1 MLATIER
8 LEVMN
13 HSYLPILEAWFEDSE
28 LRERMDGMLPLQE
41 WFDYM
46 TENDMYFAWMAYH
59 GEQPVGAI
67 FVELED
73 GTAYIG
79 LMTEPALRSQGIGK
93 AMVRE
98 VMALPEMESVKTW
111 VAGIE
116 EDNMPCL
123 ACFKSL
129 GYLSK
134 EEEADEDGFYNLVY
148 EQSSDGTA

>member
-1 MLATIER
+1 MASIER
-8 LEVMN
+8 LEVLN
-13 HSYLPILEAWFEDSE
+13 HSHLPILEAWFEDSE
-28 LRERMDGMLPLQE
+28 VHERMDGMLPLQE
-41 WFDYM
+41 WFNYM
-46 TENDMYFAWMAYH
+46 ADNDMYYAWMAYR

-98 VMALPEMESVKTW
+98 VMALPEMESIKTW
-111 VAGIE
+111 GAGIE
-116 EDNMPCL
+116 EDNKACL

-129 GYLSK
+129 GYWSVA
-134 EEEADEDGFYNLVY
+134 EEADEDGFYNLVY
-148 EQSSDGTA
+148 ERSSEGTT